1 MHLEKRLCIH
11 SPGRATM
18 TVDVSFPNT
27 TTLLLAIAAAGM
39 STVESDAIVIR

>member
-1 MHLEKRLCIH
+1 MHLEKRCVH

-18 TVDVSFPNT
+18 TVDVSFPN

-39 STVESDAIVIR
+39 STVESDAMVIR